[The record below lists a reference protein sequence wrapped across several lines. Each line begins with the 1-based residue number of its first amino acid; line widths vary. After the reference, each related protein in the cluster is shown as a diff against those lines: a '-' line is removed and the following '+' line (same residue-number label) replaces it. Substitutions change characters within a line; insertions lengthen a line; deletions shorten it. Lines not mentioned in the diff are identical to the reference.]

1 MSRLLRAPIFTACF
15 ATVLATSGDDRDPNT
30 QPIGGYIPKKSLSYI
45 ALILFGISGLIHWIY
60 FFTVTPRRAFIV
72 ALPLGMTAMATG
84 FILRVLYA
92 NPPFT
97 LGKYVATDLFILL
110 SPCLF
115 LATDYML
122 LSHLARSFDEEVSD
136 RCLLIRDSRI
146 TKIFVWSDVLTFLL
160 QSGGGQ
166 FFVDRLQTLKLI
178 LRLFAGGLE
187 ATKNASTANLG
198 NKIALIGLVL
208 QAVSFGLF
216 TIVLIVFA
224 QRVSKHYPEL
234 WRPKN
239 PRPFK
244 VFSQKTIDDWRIV
257 VYLMYVTCVGILIRS
272 IFRVA
277 EFAGGFNGTISTHE
291 GYFYAFDSLPLWIS
305 MTLYCIIWPTRAM
318 PRRSERLELGSR

>member
-1 MSRLLRAPIFTACF
+1 MSRLLRALIFTACF
-15 ATVLATSGDDRDPNT
+15 ATVLAASGDDRDPNT
-30 QPIGGYIPKKSLSYI
+30 QPIGGYVPKKSLSYI

-60 FFTVTPRRAFIV
+60 FFTATPRRAFIV
-72 ALPLGMTAMATG
+72 TLPLGMTAMATG

-122 LSHLARSFDEEVSD
+122 LSHLARSFDEEVSN
-136 RCLLIRDSRI
+136 RCLIIRDSRI
-146 TKIFVWSDVLTFLL
+146 TKIFVWSDVITFLL
-160 QSGGGQ
+160 QSGG
-166 FFVDRLQTLKLI
+166 
-178 LRLFAGGLE
+178 GGLE

-257 VYLMYVTCVGILIRS
+257 VYLMYITCIGILIRS

-291 GYFYAFDSLPLWIS
+291 GYFYVFDSLPLWIS
-305 MTLYCIIWPTRAM
+305 MTLYCIVWPTRAM